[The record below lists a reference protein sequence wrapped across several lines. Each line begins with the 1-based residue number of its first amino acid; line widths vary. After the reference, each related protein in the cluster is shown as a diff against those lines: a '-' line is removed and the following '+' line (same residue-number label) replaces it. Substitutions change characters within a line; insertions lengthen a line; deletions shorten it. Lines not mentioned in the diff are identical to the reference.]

1 MEKRSCSLADGPNCF
16 QVSNFKEIED
26 NEYLLEVLEKMKIE
40 KVNISLETLY
50 KRLNQ
55 ELTKFKEK
63 HKRSLNEVFKFK
75 PKIMMNLL
83 LNFESY
89 DQTTK
94 DHDFYMPEEKVIQ
107 FQVGFLKI
115 NFRGKLRL
123 TQKKRNEEIT
133 SDIKSGLDTPSKT
146 YGVVEED
153 LTILF
158 DKPVYVKYMYT
169 RQHKSEDQ
177 LDDIKSGNNIIVG
190 YINGKERFHQSMVKN
205 SDKWV
210 NLFIIILIIIKIFKN
225 RIVLNT
231 IRKCPH

>member
-1 MEKRSCSLADGPNCF
+1 M
-16 QVSNFKEIED
+16 
-26 NEYLLEVLEKMKIE
+26 EVLEKMKLE

-63 HKRSLNEVFKFK
+63 HKPSLKEVFKFK

-89 DQTTK
+89 DQSTK
-94 DHDFYMPEEKVIQ
+94 DHDVYMPEEKVIQ
-107 FQVGFLKI
+107 FQVGFLKM

-133 SDIKSGLDTPSKT
+133 SDVKSGIDTPSKT

-169 RQHKSEDQ
+169 RQHKSEDP
-177 LDDIKSGNNIIVG
+177 LNDIIVGKNIIVG

-205 SDKWV
+205 TDKWV
-210 NLFIIILIIIKIFKN
+210 SILIY
-225 RIVLNT
+225 
-231 IRKCPH
+231 

>member
-1 MEKRSCSLADGPNCF
+1 MEKRSCSLAEGPNCF
-16 QVSNFKEIED
+16 QVSNFKELED
-26 NEYLLEVLEKMKIE
+26 NEYLMEVLEKMKLE

-63 HKRSLNEVFKFK
+63 HKPSLKEVFKFK

-89 DQTTK
+89 DQSTK
-94 DHDFYMPEEKVIQ
+94 DHDVYMPEEKVIQ
-107 FQVGFLKI
+107 FQVGFLKM

-133 SDIKSGLDTPSKT
+133 SDVKSGIDTPSKT

-169 RQHKSEDQ
+169 RQHKSEDP
-177 LDDIKSGNNIIVG
+177 LNDIIVGKNIIVG

-205 SDKWV
+205 TDKWV
-210 NLFIIILIIIKIFKN
+210 SILIY
-225 RIVLNT
+225 
-231 IRKCPH
+231 